1 MAAEITGKV
10 TNIYPVEQ
18 ISDKQKQSFTI
29 KTEDA
34 YPKDIAFEC
43 WAKTCE
49 FLAKAKVGDSVTVSY
64 DVSSREYNNRWYSTI
79 KAFKIVVNGQGGAV
93 EQREEKP
100 WEDKSQSDLPFAK
113 PNMKYE
119 D

>member
-1 MAAEITGKV
+1 MAAEVTGKV

-29 KTEDA
+29 KTEEQ
-34 YPKDIAFEC
+34 YPKDIAFEA
-43 WAKTCE
+43 WGKTLE
-49 FLAKAKVGDSVTVSY
+49 FIAKAKVGDKVTVSY

-100 WEDKSQSDLPFAK
+100 WEDKPSDDLPFRSQS
-113 PNMKYE
+113 MRYE
-119 D
+119 

>member
-1 MAAEITGKV
+1 MAEVTGKV

-64 DVSSREYNNRWYSTI
+64 DISSREYNNKWYTSA
-79 KAFKIVVNGQGGAV
+79 KAFKIVVNGETAAAGEPKDKFKGA
-93 EQREEKP
+93 P
-100 WEDKSQSDLPFAK
+100 TDTDLPF
-113 PNMKYE
+113 
-119 D
+119 